1 MIIISDIMWN
11 EIKLV
16 IPQKTT
22 KVGRPQN
29 DPRITLSG
37 ILFVLITGIQWRYL
51 PEEYGKP
58 SSVHGTFR
66 RWIKAG
72 TFDNILKVSV
82 SNSLKHFGSL
92 EWLFT
97 DTSSSK
103 APLAQFAGKNPTDR
117 SKNGVKKSVVIDSN
131 KIILSLNVD
140 RANKHDSKFLL
151 SHLNE
156 IENYLPSKPIVMT
169 GDSAYDDKKLYK
181 QAKSY
186 NIALVASI
194 NIRRNKNKIKFKP
207 KGRWRVEQIF
217 GIQNWNRGI
226 KFCWTKTKDSFLALC
241 KFAAAVHNFKL
252 IGIFV

>member
-1 MIIISDIMWN
+1 MERNKISN
-11 EIKLV
+11 TSK
-16 IPQKTT
+16 KT

-29 DPRITLSG
+29 DPRIILSG

-51 PEEYGKP
+51 PKEYGKP
-58 SSVHGTFR
+58 STVHGTLR

-72 TFDNILKVSV
+72 VFDNMLKISV
-82 SNSLKHFGSL
+82 SDALNHFGSL

-117 SKNGVKKSVVIDSN
+117 SKNGVKKSIVIDSN
-131 KIILSLNVD
+131 KIILSLDVD
-140 RANKHDSKFLL
+140 GANMHDSKFLT

-156 IENYLPSKPIVMT
+156 IESYLPLKPIAMT
-169 GDSAYDDKKLYK
+169 SDSAYDSKKLYK
-181 QAKSY
+181 KAASY

-194 NIRRNKNKIKFKP
+194 NVRRNKNKVKFRP
-207 KGRWRVEQIF
+207 KGRWRVEQVF